1 MAQNSNNYYLDI
13 MQNKINKLN
22 LKKYEYESQIIE
34 KNKNLEHYVALEQ
47 KLKFTKDLLNE
58 EYNSLLRLLEKQGI
72 FFEISVSEYKA
83 MQWENLFMVK
93 TAKGYEIQT
102 KTGSILMM
110 VDENLSKIIQDIDK
124 KDSHSL
130 IVVRVMHKAV
140 LALLR
145 FS

>member
-47 KLKFTKDLLNE
+47 KLKFTRGLLSE

-110 VDENLSKIIQDIDK
+110 VEENLSKIIQDIDK
-124 KDSHSL
+124 KDSYSL
-130 IVVRVMHKAV
+130 IVVRVMQKAI

>member
-22 LKKYEYESQIIE
+22 LKKYQYESQIVE
-34 KNKNLEHYVALEQ
+34 KNRSLEHHVDLEQ
-47 KLKFTKDLLNE
+47 KLKFTKDLLSE
-58 EYNSLLRLLEKQGI
+58 EYNSLLRLLKKQGV

-83 MQWENLFMVK
+83 TQWENLFMVK
-93 TAKGYEIQT
+93 RAKGYEIQT
-102 KTGSILMM
+102 KTGSVLMR
-110 VDENLSKIIQDIDK
+110 VDENLSKVIQDIDK
-124 KDSHSL
+124 KNSYSL